1 MSEDDANENSSGD
14 TVTVSLSDAAARLGI
29 TLPRLTRLLK
39 RPEFVAGI
47 TKAERQTRTGTRTV
61 TLISVSVFEAIRLT
75 LGEQEREQ
83 FGLKRSRS
91 GEAGQEGQ
99 LPPLAMQILAEREAR
114 LADKDAEIERLM
126 RTLTETQS
134 ALRLAQENLQ
144 REQALRSLP
153 APQAAEVEAGNTL
166 PAEGIEGIW
175 ARLMRLF
182 VHGK

>member
-1 MSEDDANENSSGD
+1 MSEINTNENSPSEA
-14 TVTVSLSDAAARLGI
+14 VTVSLSDAAARLGI

-39 RPEFVAGI
+39 RPEFAAGV
-47 TKAERQTRTGTRTV
+47 TKAERQTKTGTRTV

-91 GEAGQEGQ
+91 GEAGQEGH
-99 LPPLAMQILAEREAR
+99 LPLLALQILAEREAR
-114 LADKDAEIERLM
+114 LTDKDAEIERLM

-134 ALRLAQENLQ
+134 ALRLAQENLS

-153 APQAAEVEAGNTL
+153 APQAAEAEAVGTT
-166 PAEGIEGIW
+166 PAGGIEGIW
-175 ARLMRLF
+175 ARLMHLLGIR
-182 VHGK
+182 